1 MRSSQTPKSSFLNPK
16 SQEVL
21 VLTIQN
27 FKTMI
32 AAAGDDIRAGEKKF
46 SELDAAAGGDG
57 DHGTAIVTAFNAMA
71 KADGADFKSYLKALS
86 DALQNEACGSTS
98 TLYGSWLQGM
108 SDTAPEGAAEL
119 DAATLAK
126 VFNGGLEELGFV
138 TRARVGDKTLMDAL
152 MPATEA
158 LSSAQAD
165 GVAAMFGKAADAAKK
180 GAEATCAMRAKFG
193 RAKNLGD
200 RSIGPCD
207 AGAASMACI
216 FAAFAK
222 SV

>member
-1 MRSSQTPKSSFLNPK
+1 M
-16 SQEVL
+16 
-21 VLTIQN
+21 LTLQK
-27 FKTMI
+27 FKEMV
-32 AAAGDDIRAGEKKF
+32 AAAGDDIRAGEKTF

-57 DHGTAIVTAFNAMA
+57 DHGTAIVTAFHAMA

-86 DALQNEACGSTS
+86 EALQNEACGSTS

-108 SDTAPEGAAEL
+108 SDTAAEGAAAL

-126 VFNGGLEELGFV
+126 VFNGGLEELGFI

-152 MPATEA
+152 IPATEA
-158 LSSAQAD
+158 LAATQ
-165 GVAAMFGKAADAAKK
+165 GEGIGAMFRKAADAAEK
-180 GAEATCAMRAKFG
+180 GAEATCAMRARFG

-200 RSIGPCD
+200 RSIGPRD

-216 FAAFAK
+216 FSAFAK
-222 SV
+222 TNGQEEYHHG